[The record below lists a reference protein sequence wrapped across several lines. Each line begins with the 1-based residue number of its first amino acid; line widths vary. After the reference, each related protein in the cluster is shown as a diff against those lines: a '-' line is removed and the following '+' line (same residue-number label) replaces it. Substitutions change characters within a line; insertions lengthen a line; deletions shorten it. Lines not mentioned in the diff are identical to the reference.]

1 MEDKKRFEQNQI
13 FNTKYLIRDVFDL
26 ATLKELHEDIED
38 AIISKEGVT
47 STILGEYTHPHQY
60 VDDNDSYHPD
70 KDGYAELN
78 ELYLEEL
85 HD

>member
-26 ATLKELHEDIED
+26 TTLKELHEDIQD
-38 AIISKEGVT
+38 AILSKDE
-47 STILGEYTHPHQY
+47 
-60 VDDNDSYHPD
+60 
-70 KDGYAELN
+70 YAEADVKKAKAIYTRILD

-85 HD
+85 NS

>member
-1 MEDKKRFEQNQI
+1 MLDKKRFEQNQI

-47 STILGEYTHPHQY
+47 STIL
-60 VDDNDSYHPD
+60 

-85 HD
+85 ND

>member
-38 AIISKEGVT
+38 AIISKDE
-47 STILGEYTHPHQY
+47 
-60 VDDNDSYHPD
+60 
-70 KDGYAELN
+70 YAELN